1 MNQRSKEILHFIIER
16 KRSSL
21 LELSELHEVSERT
34 IRNDLSTLNDYL
46 RNLKFGSIII
56 KNRNVELELI
66 VPKNKVISEL
76 NQFNVYEYKFSREER
91 SLICLLILIASKSY
105 VTLSQLSE
113 RLLASRS
120 TIVNDV
126 KSMRKLATKH
136 KIKIISK
143 ANKGFTIDAKE
154 EDLREFLFNIIG
166 QENFSILEPIIFEKD
181 KMTLLDFESLQKL
194 VYDNDFTSE
203 LTEKELNQI
212 LKYSL
217 ISAYRNINGFK
228 LNTKFQAIDNQ
239 TGFFTIYNLGNYSKF
254 LTQNDLY
261 FIYYNVFVQN
271 IDPYLKTD
279 INKETLRIQVTTMEF
294 ICKISQDLEIDF
306 KDDYLFYE
314 NFSAHLLRMIRKEK
328 DYKDLL
334 LDVSDIVSSNLK
346 IKKAILKNLYIIE
359 NNLGRKATPVEI
371 DYIIIHVYA
380 AMERKKRIGANFRV
394 AVLTEQKDTEVFFLE
409 SKLSSNFSFNLDI
422 YSINDT
428 IRGDYDLILTT
439 TNIPNKNYLQISPF
453 VSDED
458 YILIANHLNEI
469 YREKDQSNF
478 NLDKEVVQ
486 KLYKMIE
493 KEIDS
498 DYEDLLTLKK
508 HIKLKLLEQVNAN
521 ENEDE
526 IFLHEFLTPERI
538 SLDIDVSDWKDSI
551 YKAGQLLIDSKDI
564 SQQYL
569 DIVIENIEQNGPY
582 VVISEGFAF
591 PHAEIGEY
599 NFNTAMRLIR
609 LKNPIYYSD
618 SIMDDNDD
626 ITTLPVKYVC
636 ILSATEEQKH
646 LKAIFNLFNLLKQ
659 NSFKVA
665 LDKCCTSE
673 EVYELIKEK
682 EHMM

>member
-239 TGFFTIYNLGNYSKF
+239 TRFFTIYNLGNYSKF

-294 ICKISQDLEIDF
+294 IGKISQDLEIDF

-478 NLDKEVVQ
+478 NLEKEVVQ

-591 PHAEIGEY
+591 PHAEIGDY

>member
-294 ICKISQDLEIDF
+294 IGKISQDLEIDF

>member
-1 MNQRSKEILHFIIER
+1 LNQRSKEILHFIIER

-599 NFNTAMRLIR
+599 NFNTAMRLLR

>member
-239 TGFFTIYNLGNYSKF
+239 TVFFTIYNLGNYSKF

-294 ICKISQDLEIDF
+294 IGKISQDLEIDF

>member
-279 INKETLRIQVTTMEF
+279 INKETLHIQVTTMEF

>member
-1 MNQRSKEILHFIIER
+1 M
-16 KRSSL
+16 
-21 LELSELHEVSERT
+21 
-34 IRNDLSTLNDYL
+34 
-46 RNLKFGSIII
+46 
-56 KNRNVELELI
+56 
-66 VPKNKVISEL
+66 
-76 NQFNVYEYKFSREER
+76 
-91 SLICLLILIASKSY
+91 
-105 VTLSQLSE
+105 
-113 RLLASRS
+113 
-120 TIVNDV
+120 
-126 KSMRKLATKH
+126 
-136 KIKIISK
+136 
-143 ANKGFTIDAKE
+143 
-154 EDLREFLFNIIG
+154 
-166 QENFSILEPIIFEKD
+166 
-181 KMTLLDFESLQKL
+181 
-194 VYDNDFTSE
+194 
-203 LTEKELNQI
+203 
-212 LKYSL
+212 
-217 ISAYRNINGFK
+217 
-228 LNTKFQAIDNQ
+228 
-239 TGFFTIYNLGNYSKF
+239 
-254 LTQNDLY
+254 
-261 FIYYNVFVQN
+261 
-271 IDPYLKTD
+271 
-279 INKETLRIQVTTMEF
+279 
-294 ICKISQDLEIDF
+294 
-306 KDDYLFYE
+306 
-314 NFSAHLLRMIRKEK
+314 
-328 DYKDLL
+328 
-334 LDVSDIVSSNLK
+334 
-346 IKKAILKNLYIIE
+346 
-359 NNLGRKATPVEI
+359 GRKATPVEI

-538 SLDIDVSDWKDSI
+538 SLDIDVSGWKDSI

>member
-1 MNQRSKEILHFIIER
+1 
-16 KRSSL
+16 
-21 LELSELHEVSERT
+21 
-34 IRNDLSTLNDYL
+34 
-46 RNLKFGSIII
+46 
-56 KNRNVELELI
+56 
-66 VPKNKVISEL
+66 
-76 NQFNVYEYKFSREER
+76 
-91 SLICLLILIASKSY
+91 
-105 VTLSQLSE
+105 
-113 RLLASRS
+113 
-120 TIVNDV
+120 
-126 KSMRKLATKH
+126 
-136 KIKIISK
+136 
-143 ANKGFTIDAKE
+143 
-154 EDLREFLFNIIG
+154 
-166 QENFSILEPIIFEKD
+166 
-181 KMTLLDFESLQKL
+181 
-194 VYDNDFTSE
+194 
-203 LTEKELNQI
+203 
-212 LKYSL
+212 
-217 ISAYRNINGFK
+217 
-228 LNTKFQAIDNQ
+228 
-239 TGFFTIYNLGNYSKF
+239 
-254 LTQNDLY
+254 
-261 FIYYNVFVQN
+261 
-271 IDPYLKTD
+271 
-279 INKETLRIQVTTMEF
+279 
-294 ICKISQDLEIDF
+294 
-306 KDDYLFYE
+306 
-314 NFSAHLLRMIRKEK
+314 
-328 DYKDLL
+328 
-334 LDVSDIVSSNLK
+334 SDIVSSNLK

-538 SLDIDVSDWKDSI
+538 SLDIDVSGWKDSI

>member
-126 KSMRKLATKH
+126 KSMRKLATKY

-239 TGFFTIYNLGNYSKF
+239 TRFFTIYNLGNYSKF

-294 ICKISQDLEIDF
+294 IGKISQDLEIDF

>member
-599 NFNTAMRLIR
+599 NFNTAMRLLR

>member
-16 KRSSL
+16 NRSSL

-294 ICKISQDLEIDF
+294 IGKISQDLEIDF

>member
-1 MNQRSKEILHFIIER
+1 LNQRSKEILHFIIER

-294 ICKISQDLEIDF
+294 IGKISQDLEIDF

>member
-294 ICKISQDLEIDF
+294 IGKISQDLEIDF

-636 ILSATEEQKH
+636 ILSATEEQKQ

>member
-203 LTEKELNQI
+203 LTEKELNRI

-294 ICKISQDLEIDF
+294 IGKISQDLEIDF

-526 IFLHEFLTPERI
+526 IF
-538 SLDIDVSDWKDSI
+538 
-551 YKAGQLLIDSKDI
+551 YM
-564 SQQYL
+564 
-569 DIVIENIEQNGPY
+569 
-582 VVISEGFAF
+582 
-591 PHAEIGEY
+591 
-599 NFNTAMRLIR
+599 NF
-609 LKNPIYYSD
+609 
-618 SIMDDNDD
+618 
-626 ITTLPVKYVC
+626 
-636 ILSATEEQKH
+636 
-646 LKAIFNLFNLLKQ
+646 
-659 NSFKVA
+659 
-665 LDKCCTSE
+665 
-673 EVYELIKEK
+673 
-682 EHMM
+682 

>member
-1 MNQRSKEILHFIIER
+1 M
-16 KRSSL
+16 
-21 LELSELHEVSERT
+21 
-34 IRNDLSTLNDYL
+34 
-46 RNLKFGSIII
+46 
-56 KNRNVELELI
+56 
-66 VPKNKVISEL
+66 
-76 NQFNVYEYKFSREER
+76 
-91 SLICLLILIASKSY
+91 
-105 VTLSQLSE
+105 
-113 RLLASRS
+113 
-120 TIVNDV
+120 
-126 KSMRKLATKH
+126 
-136 KIKIISK
+136 
-143 ANKGFTIDAKE
+143 
-154 EDLREFLFNIIG
+154 
-166 QENFSILEPIIFEKD
+166 EPIIFEKD

-294 ICKISQDLEIDF
+294 IGKISQDLEIDF

>member
-294 ICKISQDLEIDF
+294 IGKISQDLEIDF

-538 SLDIDVSDWKDSI
+538 SLDIDVSYWKDSI

>member
-203 LTEKELNQI
+203 LTEKELNRI

-294 ICKISQDLEIDF
+294 IGKISQDLEIDF

-569 DIVIENIEQNGPY
+569 NIVIENIEQNGPY

-599 NFNTAMRLIR
+599 NFNTAMRLLR

>member
-294 ICKISQDLEIDF
+294 IGKISQDLEIEF

-346 IKKAILKNLYIIE
+346 IKKAILKDLYIIE

>member
-294 ICKISQDLEIDF
+294 IGKISQDLEIDF

-346 IKKAILKNLYIIE
+346 IKKAILKDLYIIE

>member
-294 ICKISQDLEIDF
+294 IGKISQDLEIDF

-469 YREKDQSNF
+469 YHEKDQSNF

>member
-203 LTEKELNQI
+203 LTEKELNRI

-294 ICKISQDLEIDF
+294 IGKISQDLEIDF